1 MKIKT
6 LKELEEFD
14 KKAHDLLIQI
24 WAGLSRISEKTAKR
38 DSKENIGSDYEI
50 VSDAIGIK
58 STNTYSGEILFYSN
72 GDWN

>member
-24 WAGLSRISEKTAKR
+24 WAGLSRISEKKAKR
-38 DSKENIGSDYEI
+38 DLKENIGSDYEI
-50 VSDAIGIK
+50 VSDDIGIK
-58 STNTYSGEILFYSN
+58 FTNNYSGEILFYSN